1 MTEKVIG
8 LVIFVAFVGWIY
20 REKIKAFFKKE

>member
-8 LVIFVAFVGWIY
+8 LVIFVAFVGWVY
-20 REKIKAFFKKE
+20 REKIKLLFKKG